1 MDSHDR
7 FRFKVKVGHIL
18 AAGGALALMLA
29 ACSPAATVSPTALA
43 PAATLA
49 ATEGLSLPTE
59 AATSASTEL
68 ATSAATEAATSAS
81 TELATSAAT
90 SAATEAA
97 TAATTAATS
106 AATAAVTS
114 EANAT
119 LAANTPLLIE
129 SNKLVGMAVQDSTG
143 ASLGQIS
150 DVLVDITGT
159 VQAVVLNLGA
169 AGTPAATEAA
179 TAAATMA
186 ATEAPT
192 TAATSAAVTGTPA
205 AAGNAVI
212 VPWTDIKPDLTTQAL
227 IYQGSMTTLSSLPPY
242 DAAKFDSGYVLRASG
257 TSLPAQY
264 DGLIRLGS
272 QLSDLKLQTAA
283 NDQIGSVQNVI
294 LDLNAG
300 KATYAAVDVSTFLA
314 ASNDVVLVPWSLF
327 QLDKTDP
334 ASATSLTP
342 IVRLSVTKTALQSA
356 PKFDE
361 TSLSFWPTPAQPTW
375 DNEIKLFWQTS
386 GV

>member
-1 MDSHDR
+1 
-7 FRFKVKVGHIL
+7 
-18 AAGGALALMLA
+18 
-29 ACSPAATVSPTALA
+29 
-43 PAATLA
+43 
-49 ATEGLSLPTE
+49 
-59 AATSASTEL
+59 
-68 ATSAATEAATSAS
+68 
-81 TELATSAAT
+81 
-90 SAATEAA
+90 
-97 TAATTAATS
+97 
-106 AATAAVTS
+106 
-114 EANAT
+114 
-119 LAANTPLLIE
+119 
-129 SNKLVGMAVQDSTG
+129 
-143 ASLGQIS
+143 
-150 DVLVDITGT
+150 
-159 VQAVVLNLGA
+159 VVLNLGA
-169 AGTPAATEAA
+169 AGSPAATQAA
-179 TAAATMA
+179 TAAATAPATAA

-192 TAATSAAVTGTPA
+192 AAATSAATSAAVTGTPA
-205 AAGNAVI
+205 AASNAVI
-212 VPWTDIKPDLTTQAL
+212 VPWTDIKPDITTKAL

-283 NDQIGSVQNVI
+283 NDKIGSLQNVI

-327 QLDKTDP
+327 QIDKTDP

-342 IVRLSVTKTALQSA
+342 IVRLTVTKTALQGA

-386 GV
+386 GL